1 MGREDKPLSLH
12 TMLTVEM
19 GLKVSHCD
27 ENGERTPCHHD
38 VIFKFGKIE
47 IPASLLL
54 PYGRLV
60 AWYELE
66 LGLGRLF
73 RCLLLNMDNCDKD
86 NDTSN
91 NSSNNENGENA
102 MAAQIQIHIMT

>member
-1 MGREDKPLSLH
+1 MKMEKERLV
-12 TMLTVEM
+12 TMMWYLNLE
-19 GLKVSHCD
+19 
-27 ENGERTPCHHD
+27 
-38 VIFKFGKIE
+38 KIE